1 MNSKHVEG
9 ILEIFRDN
17 YRHISCTNGG
27 QKVKI
32 LIANLWPDHPTT
44 NVFTL
49 TSDKQITAEEFE
61 FAEVQGA
68 TSVVLGS
75 YTFTF

>member
-1 MNSKHVEG
+1 MNSKHVES

-17 YRHISCTNGG
+17 YRNINCKNGN

-32 LIANLWPDHPTT
+32 LVSNLWPDFPTT
-44 NVFTL
+44 KVFVL
-49 TSDKQITAEEFE
+49 SSNKSITAEELE
-61 FAEVQGA
+61 FADAEGSS
-68 TSVVLGS
+68 SVVLGS